1 MELII
6 FSNEEQIEA
15 PLDYEPIKINE
26 YMDFLSTDFSDLIK
40 NLRKLDFLQIENYG
54 TTKD

>member
-15 PLDYEPIKINE
+15 PIDYDPIKINE
-26 YMDFLSTDFSDLIK
+26 YMDFLATDFSDLIK